1 MYLVLRELKTAPSST
16 IICSTIY
23 SSHKLRPIVLE
34 VYHTLSAARARV
46 EYMREGVASAWYQ
59 HSNPLQ
65 VKQGFWVLEG
75 WALVDPEN
83 GEAKETVSVMMVPVG
98 AEGG

>member
-1 MYLVLRELKTAPSST
+1 
-16 IICSTIY
+16 
-23 SSHKLRPIVLE
+23 
-34 VYHTLSAARARV
+34 
-46 EYMREGVASAWYQ
+46 MREGVASAWYQ